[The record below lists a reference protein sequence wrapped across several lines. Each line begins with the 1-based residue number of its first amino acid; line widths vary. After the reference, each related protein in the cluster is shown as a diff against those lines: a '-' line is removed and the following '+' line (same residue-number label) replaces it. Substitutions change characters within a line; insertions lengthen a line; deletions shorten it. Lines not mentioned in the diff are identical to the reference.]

1 MKRNQSMQANP
12 WPFRCLIHNTS
23 TKFARAA
30 TNAALIFSDALPFGR
45 LWHGDPNAVTNA
57 ISYAKFFSRSHDS
70 VIRVYDQAGNAIENA

>member
-1 MKRNQSMQANP
+1 MKPNQSMQANH

-30 TNAALIFSDALPFGR
+30 TNEALILSPMRRRSGESGTVIQT
-45 LWHGDPNAVTNA
+45 HQNA

-70 VIRVYDQAGNAIENA
+70 VIRVTTKLAM